1 MSPVITA
8 QKQKEKTTGVKRNNI
23 QGQAGSRKPVARKAD
38 AVEIIHRLKKDPDS
52 LKRDDVVV
60 LQSTIGNKALGKM
73 LTDLK
78 TKKEQNKEQHGKDKV
93 NAIKP
98 IKGMAEKTK
107 VPDIKVEEK
116 TQKTPEVS
124 NKTEKQQ
131 NKNEKSQGLAKSK
144 KETVKKEGATAQTQS
159 IEPTISSKPKQNPQ
173 KTSIESKSQENV
185 SPKKKDKV
193 QETNAPVAKSKS
205 NTSNKISS
213 GFGGTVKSQNEAPT
227 KKAPAKAPVIKINS
241 EDPGKILNSLGTV
254 PPTEI
259 VNAFSQASSV
269 SETAFEK
276 QKSKTQ
282 AKIPVIPTPT
292 GIPAKKGPAKVVN
305 KVKEL
310 AHSAISSFKSEK
322 SGGKT
327 SEGMPENIKIR
338 EGDDIDADEVKQQA
352 KEYAKNAPEIGMT
365 GEADPNQMEGFMNEA
380 SQNAG
385 NAKQAE
391 LNQTKQDFGENAIAP
406 QEDSTT
412 IKADK
417 AIGGVLP
424 LGIDINKQASISP
437 EVASRVNPQLNA
449 QLKSFMQGKENEFQK
464 GKTQFDSGVSN
475 AKANADAQIEGHKA
489 EAKRTQLKE
498 QENAKAEVGGLR
510 DQWKNEI
517 NTATEGYEKDASAE
531 TEKKKKEVGKIKDD
545 KEGEVKTT
553 LKDAEKDADKECKTA
568 KKDADEEK
576 KKQEEK
582 PKSIVGKI
590 WGGIK
595 KVGKAIVDGI
605 SKAVSFI
612 FDKLRQAVKAIFEK
626 AKQLAMGIIEAGRR
640 LIVSAIKGLGTVLK
654 GLVKTLLAK
663 FPGIANKICNLI
675 DKAVNKAVAAVNK
688 AAALLKKGVTAALNF
703 MAKAVDGLFAGLQK
717 LYKAVMAGIKKFL
730 TMDFKK
736 IFGAILEAAEIAA
749 EIALAFATGG
759 GSVLL
764 QIVKWLATTLP
775 QLLRTAGSV
784 MNFVDTIKSIKLKDV
799 LKLLS
804 AAGIAGFLTKGLFG
818 ELTGL
823 PKESKDEK
831 GEKEP
836 ASGRAE
842 KGLIKV
848 LHALSSVFNVFKGVY
863 NKIAGGVGKIL
874 GVINIAAK
882 PWFATFSAIYAGAV
896 KAMDVVGNPVETL
909 SEGAGKLKEAVGSFF
924 GSVKGKLKEIAGS
937 IKSKVAILGQP
948 AQLMKLI
955 ANKAVDMVLNFI
967 ISHPPSALIK
977 AVFKGIEAISGKS
990 IVELVRQYI
999 PFADKLFDKI
1009 AGSGPVQSL
1018 MKPLQGPINNVNGMI
1033 DEATTGATGMVN
1045 NAEQSATSTLGSGA
1059 KLVTAMGI
1067 GKAGGSK
1074 ANSKGDAK
1082 GESKGGGPKGGGD
1095 FLGILLSGIHT
1106 KLYAIGLRNIAK
1118 LGKNLASKV
1127 AGGAKAIIGKMLTKK
1142 VKFKLGNESHELWV
1156 EKGKNKNVVMMASD
1170 LPGEFGKNAEVSR
1183 IIKEDPEINSIAA
1196 KTAQQ
1201 PTEPKVKILAE
1212 KTQAAKD
1219 KIAGVSKDKENK
1231 PLTGKEIYGPHYEDA
1246 VDYHKEYPD
1255 YFPDPDKSIIVHGK
1269 ELKKKRKEYN
1279 SMTAKGEL
1287 EKGHHVQGLAMGGEN
1302 ESENITHT
1310 GESTIKRSQ
1319 LTKEQQDRYYNEG
1332 HTKKK
1337 NYKIAKIKEDPNGDI
1352 IVNGKNYSFGL
1363 NDLHTLAT
1371 NFQNKVFKW
1380 QREVGLRK

>member
-1 MSPVITA
+1 M
-8 QKQKEKTTGVKRNNI
+8 
-23 QGQAGSRKPVARKAD
+23 
-38 AVEIIHRLKKDPDS
+38 
-52 LKRDDVVV
+52 
-60 LQSTIGNKALGKM
+60 
-73 LTDLK
+73 
-78 TKKEQNKEQHGKDKV
+78 
-93 NAIKP
+93 
-98 IKGMAEKTK
+98 
-107 VPDIKVEEK
+107 KVEEK
-116 TQKTPEVS
+116 HQNTPQEVS
-124 NKTEKQQ
+124 KKTEKQQ
-131 NKNEKSQGLAKSK
+131 TKNDAVADKNIVHSQKKNENTPALVKPEKQ
-144 KETVKKEGATAQTQS
+144 TVKNQVNTA
-159 IEPTISSKPKQNPQ
+159 KPSNQKQNLQ
-173 KTSIESKSQENV
+173 KTNNESKSQEVV
-185 SPKKKDKV
+185 SQKKKDKV
-193 QETNAPVAKSKS
+193 QESIKPVVKSKS

-213 GFGGTVKSQNEAPT
+213 GFDGNVKSQNEAPT
-227 KKAPAKAPVIKINS
+227 KKAPTKAPVIKINS
-241 EDPGKILNSLGTV
+241 EDPGKILNSLGSV

-276 QKSKTQ
+276 EKTKTQ

-292 GIPAKKGPAKVVN
+292 GLPSKKGPAKVVN
-305 KVKEL
+305 KVKSL

-322 SGGKT
+322 SGGKV

-338 EGDDIDADEVKQQA
+338 EGDDIDADDVMQEA
-352 KEYAKNAPEIGMT
+352 KEYAKNTPEIGMT
-365 GEADPNQMEGFMNEA
+365 GEADPSQMEGFMKEA
-380 SQNAG
+380 SQNAD

-406 QEDSTT
+406 KEDPTT

-424 LGIDINKQASISP
+424 LGIDINKQAPISP

-464 GKTQFDSGVSN
+464 GKIQFDSGVSN
-475 AKANADAQIEGHKA
+475 AKANAEAQIETQKA

-531 TEKKKKEVGKIKDD
+531 TEKKKKEVGKIKDE
-545 KEGEVKTT
+545 KEGEVKKT

-582 PKSIVGKI
+582 PKSLVGKI

-612 FDKLRQAVKAIFEK
+612 FDKLRQAVKTIFEK
-626 AKQLAMGIIEAGRR
+626 AKQLAVGLIEAGRR

-703 MAKAVDGLFAGLQK
+703 MAKAVDGLLVGLQK
-717 LYKAVMAGIKKFL
+717 IYKAVMAGIKKFL

-736 IFGAILEAAEIAA
+736 IFGVILEAAEIAA

-784 MNFVDTIKSIKLKDV
+784 MNFVSTIKSIKLKDV

-836 ASGRAE
+836 ASGGAE
-842 KGLIKV
+842 KGLVKV

-874 GVINIAAK
+874 GVINIATK

-909 SEGAGKLKEAVGSFF
+909 SEGAGKLKESVGSFF

-977 AVFKGIEAISGKS
+977 AVFKGIEAIAGKS

-1045 NAEQSATSTLGSGA
+1045 NAEQSATSTLSSGA

-1067 GKAGGSK
+1067 GKSGGSK
-1074 ANSKGDAK
+1074 ATSKDDAK
-1082 GESKGGGPKGGGD
+1082 GESKGGPKGGGD
-1095 FLGILLSGIHT
+1095 FLSILLSGIHT

-1118 LGKNLASKV
+1118 LGKKLVSKV
-1127 AGGAKAIIGKMLTKK
+1127 GDKAKGIIGKMLTPK
-1142 VKFKLGNESHELWV
+1142 VKFKLGKESHELWV
-1156 EKGKNKNVVMMASD
+1156 EKGNNKNVVMMASTPNTLD
-1170 LPGEFGKNAEVSR
+1170 
-1183 IIKEDPEINSIAA
+1183 I
-1196 KTAQQ
+1196 
-1201 PTEPKVKILAE
+1201 
-1212 KTQAAKD
+1212 
-1219 KIAGVSKDKENK
+1219 
-1231 PLTGKEIYGPHYEDA
+1231 
-1246 VDYHKEYPD
+1246 
-1255 YFPDPDKSIIVHGK
+1255 
-1269 ELKKKRKEYN
+1269 
-1279 SMTAKGEL
+1279 
-1287 EKGHHVQGLAMGGEN
+1287 
-1302 ESENITHT
+1302 
-1310 GESTIKRSQ
+1310 
-1319 LTKEQQDRYYNEG
+1319 
-1332 HTKKK
+1332 
-1337 NYKIAKIKEDPNGDI
+1337 KIKEGEVPNNVEVI
-1352 IVNGKNYSFGL
+1352 KRKNDAENNPNKENL
-1363 NDLHTLAT
+1363 VHLKDA
-1371 NFQNKVFKW
+1371 FQNKDKGA
-1380 QREVGLRK
+1380 E

>member
-23 QGQAGSRKPVARKAD
+23 QGQAGSRKPVSKKAD
-38 AVEIIHRLKKDPDS
+38 VVEIIHRLKKAPDS

-60 LQSTIGNKALGKM
+60 LQSAIGNKALGKM
-73 LTDLK
+73 LTDFN
-78 TKKEQNKEQHGKDKV
+78 TKKEHKKDEQGKDKV
-93 NAIKP
+93 GAVKSLSGTA
-98 IKGMAEKTK
+98 KKVEKTK
-107 VPDIKVEEK
+107 VSDIKVGEK
-116 TQKTPEVS
+116 PQIPSEVS
-124 NKTEKQQ
+124 NKKEKQQ
-131 NKNEKSQGLAKSK
+131 TKNENSPISAKPE
-144 KETVKKEGATAQTQS
+144 KETVKKQGAEARTQS
-159 IEPTISSKPKQNPQ
+159 IEPNTSPKPKQSTQ
-173 KTSIESKSQENV
+173 KTDIESKSQENV
-185 SPKKKDKV
+185 SPKKKDTIQK
-193 QETNAPVAKSKS
+193 TSAPAKGES
-205 NTSNKISS
+205 TAPNKITS
-213 GFGGTVKSQNEAPT
+213 GLGGTVKSQNEVTT
-227 KKAPAKAPVIKINS
+227 KKAPVKAPVIKINS
-241 EDPGKILNSLGTV
+241 EDPGKILNSLGSV

-276 QKSKTQ
+276 QKTKTQ
-282 AKIPVIPTPT
+282 AKIPVIPAPT

-327 SEGMPENIKIR
+327 CEGMPENIKIR

-406 QEDSTT
+406 QEDPTT
-412 IKADK
+412 IKADN

-424 LGIDINKQASISP
+424 LGIDINKQAPISP

-489 EAKRTQLKE
+489 KAKRTQLKE
-498 QENAKAEVGGLR
+498 QQNAKAEVGGLR

-553 LKDAEKDADKECKTA
+553 LKNAEKDADKECKTA

-582 PKSIVGKI
+582 PKSLAGKI

-612 FDKLRQAVKAIFEK
+612 FDKLRQAVKTIFEK
-626 AKQLAMGIIEAGRR
+626 AKQLAVGIIEAGRR

-736 IFGAILEAAEIAA
+736 IFGAILEVAEIAA

-784 MNFVDTIKSIKLKDV
+784 MNFVETIKSIKLKDV

-909 SEGAGKLKEAVGSFF
+909 SEGAGKLKEAVGGFF

-948 AQLMKLI
+948 AQIMKTI

-977 AVFKGIEAISGKS
+977 AVFKGIEAIAGKS

-1033 DEATTGATGMVN
+1033 DEVTDGATGMVN
-1045 NAEQSATSTLGSGA
+1045 NAEKSATSTLGSGA

-1067 GKAGGSK
+1067 GKSGGSK
-1074 ANSKGDAK
+1074 ANSKGDTK

-1127 AGGAKAIIGKMLTKK
+1127 AGGAKTLIGKMLTKK

-1156 EKGKNKNVVMMASD
+1156 EKGKNKNVVMMACD
-1170 LPGEFGKNAEVSR
+1170 YHGEFEKNPEVRR
-1183 IIKEDPEINSIAA
+1183 IIKEHPEMNSIVA

-1201 PTEPKVKILAE
+1201 PTEQKVEDIARNIEILSADKSNIDKAVEVVERNHILFNKTHASTQLAPKGIGPNGGRLQSHHGLQQQWA
-1212 KTQAAKD
+1212 
-1219 KIAGVSKDKENK
+1219 KEN
-1231 PLTGKEIYGPHYEDA
+1231 LSAYGY
-1246 VDYHKEYPD
+1246 
-1255 YFPDPDKSIIVHGK
+1255 DPDKAPSVTIETGKGMPHTSITNAQNARRNERVSIGKGKWSSSLQDELQYIVDDLTNAGF
-1269 ELKKKRKEYN
+1269 
-1279 SMTAKGEL
+1279 S
-1287 EKGHHVQGLAMGGEN
+1287 
-1302 ESENITHT
+1302 ID
-1310 GESTIKRSQ
+1310 TIKQ
-1319 LTKEQQDRYYNEG
+1319 VLEQQYAMLDKLKVPYER
-1332 HTKKK
+1332 
-1337 NYKIAKIKEDPNGDI
+1337 IDI
-1352 IVNGKNYSFGL
+1352 
-1363 NDLHTLAT
+1363 
-1371 NFQNKVFKW
+1371 
-1380 QREVGLRK
+1380 R

>member
-78 TKKEQNKEQHGKDKV
+78 TKKEQTKEQHGKDKV
-93 NAIKP
+93 DAIKP
-98 IKGMAEKTK
+98 LKETAEKTK

-116 TQKTPEVS
+116 PQKAPEVS
-124 NKTEKQQ
+124 KKTEKQQ
-131 NKNEKSQGLAKSK
+131 TKSDNVATDKSKIVQITKKNENSPISAKPV
-144 KETVKKEGATAQTQS
+144 KETVKKQGAEAQTQS
-159 IEPTISSKPKQNPQ
+159 IEPTISSKPKQSIQ
-173 KTSIESKSQENV
+173 KADIESKNQENV

-193 QETNAPVAKSKS
+193 QETSAPAKSES
-205 NTSNKISS
+205 TTSNKITS
-213 GFGGTVKSQNEAPT
+213 GFGGTVNSQNEAPT
-227 KKAPAKAPVIKINS
+227 KKAPVKAPVIKINS

-276 QKSKTQ
+276 QKTKTQ

-322 SGGKT
+322 SGGKAC
-327 SEGMPENIKIR
+327 EGMPENIKIR
-338 EGDDIDADEVKQQA
+338 EGDDIDADEVRQQA

-406 QEDSTT
+406 QEDPTT

-424 LGIDINKQASISP
+424 LGIDINKQAPISP

-464 GKTQFDSGVSN
+464 GKTQFDSGVSS
-475 AKANADAQIEGHKA
+475 AKANADAQIENHKA

-498 QENAKAEVGGLR
+498 QENTKAEVGGLR
-510 DQWKNEI
+510 DQWKSEI

-531 TEKKKKEVGKIKDD
+531 TEKKKKEVGKIKDE

-553 LKDAEKDADKECKTA
+553 LKNAEKDADKECKTA

-582 PKSIVGKI
+582 PKSLVGKI

-605 SKAVSFI
+605 TKAVSFI
-612 FDKLRQAVKAIFEK
+612 FDKLRQAVKTIFEK
-626 AKQLAMGIIEAGRR
+626 AKQLAVGLIEAGRR

-703 MAKAVDGLFAGLQK
+703 MAKAVDGLLVGLQK
-717 LYKAVMAGIKKFL
+717 IYKAVMAGIKKFL

-775 QLLRTAGSV
+775 QLLSTAGSV
-784 MNFVDTIKSIKLKDV
+784 MNFVNTIKSIKIKDV

-831 GEKEP
+831 DKKEP

-842 KGLIKV
+842 KGLVKV

-977 AVFKGIEAISGKS
+977 AVFKGIEAIAGKS

-1033 DEATTGATGMVN
+1033 DEATNGATGMVN

-1074 ANSKGDAK
+1074 ANSKGDTK
-1082 GESKGGGPKGGGD
+1082 GKSKEGPKGGGD
-1095 FLGILLSGIHT
+1095 FLGILLTGVHT

-1127 AGGAKAIIGKMLTKK
+1127 AGGAKALIGKMLTPK

-1156 EKGKNKNVVMMASD
+1156 EKGKNKNVVMMASNKNTIQGQIAAGVLPND
-1170 LPGEFGKNAEVSR
+1170 GELVKAVNEEERKNEKDVKESDNNKIIAVAQKAKGANGGGPKRPGGYKIGDVDRHGNLSPGENRAPGYSRSKTDNQVQSHHPIQNEWAKRWAKKNNKLYNENDAPAILLESSSGMSHAKVSAAQR
-1183 IIKEDPEINSIAA
+1183 ARRNREGFDTTIQHEFDVGYRELIN
-1196 KTAQQ
+1196 
-1201 PTEPKVKILAE
+1201 
-1212 KTQAAKD
+1212 
-1219 KIAGVSKDKENK
+1219 AGVNAKLARKAIERAYKYFDS
-1231 PLTGKEIYGPHYEDA
+1231 IDA
-1246 VDYHKEYPD
+1246 
-1255 YFPDPDKSIIVHGK
+1255 
-1269 ELKKKRKEYN
+1269 
-1279 SMTAKGEL
+1279 
-1287 EKGHHVQGLAMGGEN
+1287 
-1302 ESENITHT
+1302 
-1310 GESTIKRSQ
+1310 
-1319 LTKEQQDRYYNEG
+1319 
-1332 HTKKK
+1332 
-1337 NYKIAKIKEDPNGDI
+1337 
-1352 IVNGKNYSFGL
+1352 
-1363 NDLHTLAT
+1363 
-1371 NFQNKVFKW
+1371 FK
-1380 QREVGLRK
+1380 

>member
-8 QKQKEKTTGVKRNNI
+8 QKQKENTTGVKSNNI
-23 QGQAGSRKPVARKAD
+23 QGYAGSRKPVARKAD
-38 AVEIIHRLKKDPDS
+38 VVEIIHRLKKDPDS

-78 TKKEQNKEQHGKDKV
+78 TKKEQKKDEQGKNKVGAVKSLNGTVAKV
-93 NAIKP
+93 
-98 IKGMAEKTK
+98 EKTK

-116 TQKTPEVS
+116 PQKAAPEVS
-124 NKTEKQQ
+124 KKTEKQQ
-131 NKNEKSQGLAKSK
+131 TNNDNATVDKSIVQSQKKNKNNPVLA
-144 KETVKKEGATAQTQS
+144 QS
-159 IEPTISSKPKQNPQ
+159 PQ
-173 KTSIESKSQENV
+173 KTYIEKESQEVV
-185 SPKKKDKV
+185 SQKKKDKV
-193 QETNAPVAKSKS
+193 KETSAPAKSES
-205 NTSNKISS
+205 TTSNKITS

-241 EDPGKILNSLGTV
+241 EDPGKILNSLGSV

-276 QKSKTQ
+276 QKIKTQ

-292 GIPAKKGPAKVVN
+292 GLPSKKGPAKVVN

-322 SGGKT
+322 SGGKAC
-327 SEGMPENIKIR
+327 EGMPENIKIR
-338 EGDDIDADEVKQQA
+338 EGDDVDADDIMQEA
-352 KEYAKNAPEIGMT
+352 KEYTKNAPEIGMT

-406 QEDSTT
+406 QEDPTT

-424 LGIDINKQASISP
+424 FGVDINKQAPISP
-437 EVASRVNPQLNA
+437 EVASRVNPQLNS

-464 GKTQFDSGVSN
+464 GKTQFDSGISN
-475 AKANADAQIEGHKA
+475 AKVNADAQIENHKV
-489 EAKRTQLKE
+489 EARRSQLKE
-498 QENAKAEVGGLR
+498 QENTKSEVGGLR
-510 DQWKNEI
+510 EQWKNEI
-517 NTATEGYEKDASAE
+517 STATEEYEKDAGAE
-531 TEKKKKEVGKIKDD
+531 TEKKKKEVGKIKDE
-545 KEGEVKTT
+545 KEGEVKKT

-582 PKSIVGKI
+582 PKSLAGKI

-612 FDKLRQAVKAIFEK
+612 FDKLRQAVKTIFEK
-626 AKQLAMGIIEAGRR
+626 AKQLAVGIIEAGRR

-717 LYKAVMAGIKKFL
+717 LYKTVMAGIKKFL

-759 GSVLL
+759 GSVLI

-784 MNFVDTIKSIKLKDV
+784 MNFVNTIKSIKLKDV

-831 GEKEP
+831 DGKEP

-842 KGLIKV
+842 KGLVKV

-874 GVINIAAK
+874 GIINIAVK

-924 GSVKGKLKEIAGS
+924 GNVKGKLQEIAGS

-977 AVFKGIEAISGKS
+977 AVFKGIEAIAGKS

-1033 DEATTGATGMVN
+1033 DEVTDGATGMVN
-1045 NAEQSATSTLGSGA
+1045 NAEKSATSTLGSGA

-1127 AGGAKAIIGKMLTKK
+1127 AGGAKAIIGKMLTPK
-1142 VKFKLGNESHELWV
+1142 VKFKLGNENHELWV
-1156 EKGKNKNVVMMASD
+1156 EKGKNKNVVMMASTPD
-1170 LPGEFGKNAEVSR
+1170 LFENK
-1183 IIKEDPEINSIAA
+1183 IKEGKVPDNGEIRDKETIVKKNPSEGTVKDLGKAVQKA
-1196 KTAQQ
+1196 K
-1201 PTEPKVKILAE
+1201 
-1212 KTQAAKD
+1212 
-1219 KIAGVSKDKENK
+1219 GVSKVAPMTWNEFEAANAGKYDKAEMSKAWEKYKGEYYPND
-1231 PLTGKEIYGPHYEDA
+1231 GKHYLERPYLRQDTINGITRGRGANGTFFDANTLLPIEGTPDIGHVYGREFWRERDKAEDKGWTQSQFN
-1246 VDYHKEYPD
+1246 DYMNNSEFYQ
-1255 YFPDPDKSIIVHGK
+1255 FEDPKSNRSHQFEDKSK
-1269 ELKKKRKEYN
+1269 
-1279 SMTAKGEL
+1279 
-1287 EKGHHVQGLAMGGEN
+1287 
-1302 ESENITHT
+1302 
-1310 GESTIKRSQ
+1310 
-1319 LTKEQQDRYYNEG
+1319 
-1332 HTKKK
+1332 
-1337 NYKIAKIKEDPNGDI
+1337 
-1352 IVNGKNYSFGL
+1352 
-1363 NDLHTLAT
+1363 
-1371 NFQNKVFKW
+1371 
-1380 QREVGLRK
+1380 